1 MAALSTTLRRGATN
15 PRRMRRI
22 GDRSARR
29 FRVLLALP
37 RGASVDAAAGSSART
52 FKRFQGPGTRRAAT
66 RTLHPPATNPSSSD
80 HVDGSDRPDGSQPT
94 PPAGILALLHH
105 YAGDAA
111 AMASA
116 PGGQAVDVCAS
127 CRSPGDSPRASRV
140 GPSTRARESA
150 VGGST
155 HRRRIEGP
163 WYRGL
168 SHDRAYVAS
177 QRRSRTRR
185 EARGDDLA
193 RVSADASA
201 KPPGGRLLHR
211 RDDLAPTAVR
221 PLLHRAE

>member
-29 FRVLLALP
+29 FRVLLALL
-37 RGASVDAAAGSSART
+37 RGASVAAAADSSART
-52 FKRFQGPGTRRAAT
+52 VKRVQGPGNRRAAT
-66 RTLHPPATNPSSSD
+66 RTRHPPATHPSSSD

-94 PPAGILALLHH
+94 PPAGSLARLHH

-116 PGGQAVDVCAS
+116 PGGQAVDGCAS

-150 VGGST
+150 VGVST

-168 SHDRAYVAS
+168 THDRAYVAS

-185 EARGDDLA
+185 EARGDELA

-201 KPPGGRLLHR
+201 KPPAVDFFTLETI
-211 RDDLAPTAVR
+211 LAPTPYV
-221 PLLHRAE
+221 LFFI